1 MKYWQGGKVFCLK
14 WQEIFSAINRRNI
27 PIYFNIG
34 QICPRYIPIK
44 LAAASGLMNIIFA
57 EIFSLLLTRSGLAR
71 YQAGPVRR
79 PMARWRRA
87 ELEARRRPR
96 PPSRGRPAW
105 RRKVR
110 AVMRRGERGG
120 WR

>member
-1 MKYWQGGKVFCLK
+1 
-14 WQEIFSAINRRNI
+14 
-27 PIYFNIG
+27 
-34 QICPRYIPIK
+34 
-44 LAAASGLMNIIFA
+44 MNIIFA

>member
-1 MKYWQGGKVFCLK
+1 
-14 WQEIFSAINRRNI
+14 
-27 PIYFNIG
+27 
-34 QICPRYIPIK
+34 
-44 LAAASGLMNIIFA
+44 
-57 EIFSLLLTRSGLAR
+57 
-71 YQAGPVRR
+71 
-79 PMARWRRA
+79 MARWRRA

-96 PPSRGRPAW
+96 PPRRGRPAW